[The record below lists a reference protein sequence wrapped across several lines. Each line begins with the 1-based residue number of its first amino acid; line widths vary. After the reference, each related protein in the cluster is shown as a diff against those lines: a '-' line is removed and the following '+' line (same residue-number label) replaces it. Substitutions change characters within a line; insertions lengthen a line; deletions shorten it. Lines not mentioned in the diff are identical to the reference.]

1 LNTNKDRL
9 LQLIESFPGKRI
21 AVWGD
26 FILDEYTY
34 GTTRRISREA
44 PVLIL
49 SYKDTRFSLGGAG
62 NSLLNLKSLGAEPI
76 PIGVLGSD
84 EGGEKTLKILKQNN
98 IPLDFIIREKNFTT
112 PLKTRIFAGEET
124 TRKQQILRID
134 RDNKV
139 SDEESLKQNILNNL
153 LKLGQECHG
162 LLISDYHYM
171 NVKEDIFSKI
181 LPAFQKNDLPVMVDS
196 RFRLL
201 NFKGITISTPNEP
214 EAEEALGLQINDDD
228 RILNQAGARIRKKT
242 KAEAVLI
249 TRGSKGMVL
258 FEKNRPPFP
267 IPIYGTTQIVDMTG
281 AGDTVISVIA
291 LSLACRSSFQE
302 AAYLANYAG
311 GIVVMREGTATVSPE
326 ELKEAVSS
334 EN

>member
-1 LNTNKDRL
+1 LSKNKDKL

-62 NSLLNLKSLGAEPI
+62 NSLLNLKSLGAKPI
-76 PIGVLGSD
+76 PIGVLGTD
-84 EGGEKTLKILKQNN
+84 NGGEKTLEILRQNS
-98 IPLDFIIREKNFTT
+98 IPLDYIIREKKFTT

-139 SDEESLKQNILNNL
+139 PDEESLKQNILHNL
-153 LKLGQECHG
+153 LKLGQECDG
-162 LLISDYHYM
+162 LLVSDYNYM
-171 NVKEDIFSKI
+171 TVKEDIFSSV
-181 LPAFQKNDLPVMVDS
+181 LPAFQKNKIPVMIDS
-196 RFRLL
+196 RFRVL

-228 RILNQAGARIRKKT
+228 QILKQAGTQIRKKA

-258 FEKNRPPFP
+258 FEKNKPPFP

-291 LSLACRSSFQE
+291 LSLACGSSFKE
-302 AAYLANYAG
+302 AAQLANYAG
-311 GIVVMREGTATVSPE
+311 GIVVMKEGTSTLIPQ

>member
-1 LNTNKDRL
+1 MSKNKDKL

-62 NSLLNLKSLGAEPI
+62 NSLLNLKSLGAKPI
-76 PIGVLGSD
+76 PIGVLGTD
-84 EGGEKTLKILKQNN
+84 NGGEKTLEILRQNS
-98 IPLDFIIREKNFTT
+98 IPLDYIIREKKFTT

-139 SDEESLKQNILNNL
+139 PDEESLKQNILHNL
-153 LKLGQECHG
+153 LKLGQECDG
-162 LLISDYHYM
+162 LLVSDYNYM
-171 NVKEDIFSKI
+171 TVKEDIFSSV
-181 LPAFQKNDLPVMVDS
+181 LPAFQKNKIPVMIDS
-196 RFRLL
+196 RFRVL

-228 RILNQAGARIRKKT
+228 QILKQAGTQIRKKA

-258 FEKNRPPFP
+258 FEKNKPPFP

-291 LSLACRSSFQE
+291 LSLACGSSFKE
-302 AAYLANYAG
+302 AAQLANYAG
-311 GIVVMREGTATVSPE
+311 GIVVMKEGTSTLIPQ

>member
-1 LNTNKDRL
+1 MNTNKDRL
-9 LQLIESFPGKRI
+9 LHLIKSFPGKRI

-34 GTTRRISREA
+34 GTTQRISREA

-62 NSLLNLKSLGAEPI
+62 NSLLNLKSLGADPI
-76 PIGVLGSD
+76 PIGVLGTD
-84 EGGEKTLKILKQNN
+84 EGGEKTLEILKQNN
-98 IPLDFIIREKNFTT
+98 IPLDYIIREKKFTT

-139 SDEESLKQNILNNL
+139 SDEDSLKQNILNNL

-181 LPAFQKNDLPVMVDS
+181 LPAFRKNNLPVMVDS

-201 NFKGITISTPNEP
+201 NFKEITISTPNEP
-214 EAEEALGLQINDDD
+214 EAEAALNLQFDDNDQ
-228 RILNQAGARIRKKT
+228 IIKQAGTELRKKT
-242 KAEAVLI
+242 RAEAVLI
-249 TRGSKGMVL
+249 TRGSKGMIL
-258 FEKNRPPFP
+258 FEKNRPPFL
-267 IPIYGTTQIVDMTG
+267 IPIHGTTQIVDMTG

-291 LSLACRSSFQE
+291 LCLACGSSYQE
-302 AAYLANYAG
+302 AALLANYAG
-311 GIVVMREGTATVSPE
+311 GIVVMKEGTATVSPE
-326 ELKEAVSS
+326 ELKEAASS
-334 EN
+334 GK